1 MTLASPVSGAEPA
14 QLDAPVRSR
23 DAEHTRQQ
31 LLQAARRRFAFD
43 GYDATT
49 VRDIATDAGVNVA
62 LINRYFT
69 SKEGLFEAC
78 ITSAGEK
85 LVHPPDASVTV
96 DDLARKIVDQLADD
110 STDDD
115 TARLQMLLLL
125 RSSGDPRAET
135 IRRTILRRYSEG
147 MARAAGWQA
156 GIADGESLVLRAQI
170 ALSTG
175 LGIVLLRSSSDLEP
189 LASASRDDLLEP
201 MREVLAA
208 LLGKPDTA

>member
-1 MTLASPVSGAEPA
+1 MTLASSVTGDDHA
-14 QLDAPVRSR
+14 QHDAPVRAR

-31 LLQAARRRFAFD
+31 LLHAARRRFAFD

-62 LINRYFT
+62 LINRYFS

-85 LVHPPDASVTV
+85 LVHAPDAGVTV

-110 STDDD
+110 STGDD

-147 MARAAGWQA
+147 MARAAGWHPGMA
-156 GIADGESLVLRAQI
+156 NGESLVLRAQI

-175 LGIVLLRSSSDLEP
+175 LGMVLLRSSSDLAP
-189 LASASRDDLLEP
+189 LATASRDDLLQP
-201 MREVLAA
+201 LREVVAA
-208 LLGKPDTA
+208 LLG